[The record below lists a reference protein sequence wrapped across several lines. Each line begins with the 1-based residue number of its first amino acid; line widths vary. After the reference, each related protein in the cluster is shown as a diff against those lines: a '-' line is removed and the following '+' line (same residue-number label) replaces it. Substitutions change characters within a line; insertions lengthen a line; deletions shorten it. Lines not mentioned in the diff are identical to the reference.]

1 MLCVC
6 WLEWMCGYN
15 VFRSPTDKRSSPV
28 CIVCNVSAASK
39 QMKREEK
46 LQKYLISLYLL
57 NTDVSGSEIKQAVIL
72 TFLQLEVNLN

>member
-1 MLCVC
+1 M
-6 WLEWMCGYN
+6 
-15 VFRSPTDKRSSPV
+15 

-57 NTDVSGSEIKQAVIL
+57 NTDVSGIEIKQAVIL

>member
-1 MLCVC
+1 M
-6 WLEWMCGYN
+6 
-15 VFRSPTDKRSSPV
+15 